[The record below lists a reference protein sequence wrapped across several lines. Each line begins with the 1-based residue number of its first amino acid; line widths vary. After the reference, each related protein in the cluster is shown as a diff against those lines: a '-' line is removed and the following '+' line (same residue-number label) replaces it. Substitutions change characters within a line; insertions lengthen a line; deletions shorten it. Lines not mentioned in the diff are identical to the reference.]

1 MSPQAARS
9 ARQIGKGAR
18 GTRVT
23 AALSAACEVQVCGEL
38 YFIAHLIIM
47 Q

>member
-1 MSPQAARS
+1 MTPQAASS

-18 GTRVT
+18 GIKVT
-23 AALSAACEVQVCGEL
+23 AATLAACEVQVCVEL